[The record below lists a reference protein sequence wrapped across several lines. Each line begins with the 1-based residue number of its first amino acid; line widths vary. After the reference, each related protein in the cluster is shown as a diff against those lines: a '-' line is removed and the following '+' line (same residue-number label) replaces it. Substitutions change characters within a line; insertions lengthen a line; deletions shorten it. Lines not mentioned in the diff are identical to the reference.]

1 MKKLFSFKMSFF
13 FLSIVFIWFKTYMAY
28 TFEFNL
34 GVEGT
39 MQEFLLVINP
49 LSSAIVFLG
58 LTLWMKGRKAAI
70 WMLIVNVVMTVV
82 LIADVLYY
90 RFFDDFLTIATL
102 SQSSNIGEMQEGV
115 LGILSWHDL
124 LYFVDL
130 IVLTLIVVK
139 RPELKNF
146 QLRKWVS
153 PLVVIA
159 GTALFFINLG
169 LANEDRPELL
179 QRTFDRNYIVKYLGL
194 YNYTIYDGIQTAQ
207 IEAQKAY
214 ASSDDLTKISNYT
227 TSHYAKPNEKYF
239 GIAEGKNIIKIHLE
253 SFQTFLIDYKLN
265 GEEVTPF
272 LNKLA
277 HGQDNM
283 IYFDNFFHHTGQGK
297 TSDAELTTDNSL
309 YGLPE
314 GAAFMTKGLNTYQSL
329 AEILDQ
335 NKEYTSAVFHAD
347 EKTFWNRNQ
356 IYKRIGYDYFFHDKF
371 YNVTEENSENLGLK
385 DKEFLSQS
393 IPLLTE
399 LEQPFYA
406 HLMTMTHHY
415 PFTLDEEDATIA
427 KGTTGDETVD
437 NYFQT
442 ARYLDEAVE
451 QLFNDLK
458 ANGLYDDTV
467 VIIYGDHNGI
477 STNHNR
483 AMEEVLGKEITPFQ
497 NAQNQRVPLLMHIPG
512 VEGGVNHTYGGQ
524 IDLMPTILH
533 LQGIDNR
540 KLINFGTDLFSEEH
554 DETVAF
560 RDGGF
565 VTPKYTYVNDIVYDT
580 QTGEVIED
588 DDTEEIQKLKRNVIQ
603 QLQLSDEVLYKDLL
617 RFHELENFEKVDPA
631 NYDYTV
637 EAFEEKYGIIQQK

>member
-1 MKKLFSFKMSFF
+1 MKKLLSFKLGFF
-13 FLSIVFIWFKTYMAY
+13 FLTIAFIWLKTYMAY

-34 GVEGT
+34 GVEGS
-39 MQEFLLVINP
+39 MQEFLLLINP

-70 WMLIVNVVMTVV
+70 WMIIVNLIMTIV

-102 SQSSNIGEMQEGV
+102 SQSSNIGEMKEGV
-115 LGILSWHDL
+115 YGILNWTDI

-130 IVLTLIVVK
+130 VVLSYIVVK

-159 GTALFFINLG
+159 GTGLFFINLT

-214 ASSDDLTKISNYT
+214 ASSDDLTQISNYT
-227 TSHYAKPNEKYF
+227 TSHYAEPNEKYF

-277 HGQDNM
+277 HGQENM

-335 NKEYTSAVFHAD
+335 NKDYTSAVFHAD

-371 YNVTEENSENLGLK
+371 YDVTEENSENLGLK
-385 DKEFLSQS
+385 DKEFFEQS
-393 IPLLTE
+393 VPLLQQ

-427 KGTTGDETVD
+427 KATTGDNTVD

-458 ANGLYDDTV
+458 ASGLYEDTV
-467 VIIYGDHNGI
+467 VVIYGDHNGI

-483 AMEEVLGKEITPFQ
+483 AMEEILGKEITPFQ

-524 IDLMPTILH
+524 IDLMPTLLH

-554 DETVAF
+554 DQTVAF

-565 VTPKYTYVNDIVYDT
+565 VSPKYTFVNDKVYDT
-580 QTGEVIED
+580 QTGEVIEK

-617 RFHELENFEKVDPA
+617 RFHDLENFKKVDPSD
-631 NYDYTV
+631 YEYTV
-637 EAFEEKYGIIQQK
+637 EAFEDKK